1 MARVLS
7 EYEIAK
13 ILNKTEA
20 NYIEKMRQSEG
31 EDKSFNVDAIYTVRE
46 IRIKINKYLDKKYG
60 N

>member
-20 NYIEKMRQSEG
+20 NYIEKMRQSAG

-46 IRIKINKYLDKKYG
+46 IRIKINKYLDKKYE